1 MKFYRNLIYL
11 YELDGVLTIFEEE
24 KKPIPS
30 TNHDRAATNAATW
43 NYIPSDNILCVC
55 FFPSSNKLCL
65 GIKSDTLTLQ
75 TIY

>member
-30 TNHDRAATNAATW
+30 TNHDRAATNAAT
-43 NYIPSDNILCVC
+43 
-55 FFPSSNKLCL
+55 
-65 GIKSDTLTLQ
+65 
-75 TIY
+75 